1 MSIDLVEVPAVPAD
15 PEELRRCARALRQA
29 SAPVRLS
36 AEDIIFA
43 WGMLPEV
50 YRAPESV
57 DLHDAMT
64 RIGPAAVEIVAG
76 IGLACT
82 AVETFA
88 DELDAIA
95 RDRADLVARIE
106 EHLDPGLSALPVADD
121 PLSQRLAA
129 DARADAEAE
138 FRRDCTA
145 LVDRWG
151 AAVDACA
158 ARLHAIPD
166 ISWALS
172 STLRADEQTRTGETA
187 SVTDAAAL
195 ALLARL
201 AERDGAAAARLL
213 AVHPEWVAVLRRA
226 HPEAIARWWNSLT
239 PTTAGALTTTI
250 PAVIGNLDGV
260 AIAARIAANRSR
272 AAARIEELRRQRLE
286 AQLTADPLTARFR
299 QPSTQADS
307 RLRAIDAEIAYFEA
321 VRDGRKQLYAWD
333 PDHGALIEMS
343 GDPSQATSALFV
355 VPGTNTRVESFFGD
369 EPISRFADWQV
380 RNASSG
386 SVVALTV
393 MTGAMPQLD
402 KLLTEGP
409 QYNGFAQ
416 ERGVEFANVVIG
428 VNAAQPSLWTM
439 SYEHSYASA
448 VGSSAEIHGATLD
461 ARFLAGGVGAVGPYV
476 PNPDTA
482 YYAAQAPDDI
492 NRSYAGLR
500 LGGLGFDI
508 PPESFP
514 GITIVNSGI
523 PGTDPLKLAYGPVAP
538 PFIIGDSVAHH
549 NALMS
554 DDENI
559 NGDVLHAVQKLLK
572 DAKKS

>member
-1 MSIDLVEVPAVPAD
+1 MSIDVAAIPVAPAD
-15 PEELRRCARALRQA
+15 SEELRRCARELRQA
-29 SAPVRLS
+29 SAPLRLS
-36 AEDIIFA
+36 AENILFS

-57 DLHDAMT
+57 DLQDAMT
-64 RIGPAAVEIVAG
+64 LVGPAAVEILTG
-76 IGLACT
+76 LQLACA
-82 AVETFA
+82 AVETLA
-88 DELDAIA
+88 DELDAVTRERTA
-95 RDRADLVARIE
+95 LVARIE
-106 EHLDPGLSALPVADD
+106 SRCLPGLRALPVADD
-121 PLSQRLAA
+121 PLSRQLAA
-129 DARADAEAE
+129 DARDDAEAG
-138 FRRDCTA
+138 FRRECAA
-145 LVDRWG
+145 LVDRWD

-158 ARLHAIPD
+158 ARLRAIPD
-166 ISWALS
+166 VPWTLS
-172 STLRADEQTRTGETA
+172 STLRADEHDPIAEST
-187 SVTDAAAL
+187 SILDAAAL
-195 ALLARL
+195 PLLARL
-201 AERDGAAAARLL
+201 ADHDGAAATRLL
-213 AVHPEWVAVLRRA
+213 AAHPEWVAVLRRA
-226 HPEAIARWWNSLT
+226 RPETIARWWNSLT
-239 PTTAGALTTTI
+239 PTTAAALTATI

-272 AAARIEELRRQRLE
+272 VTARIEELRRQRLE

-299 QPSTQADS
+299 SPSAQADS

-321 VRDGRKQLYAWD
+321 VQDGRKQLYAWD
-333 PDHGALIEMS
+333 PDHGSLIEMS
-343 GDPSQATSALFV
+343 GDPAQATAALFV
-355 VPGTNTRVESFFGD
+355 VPGTNTRAESFFGD

-380 RNASSG
+380 RNASPG

-523 PGTDPLKLAYGPVAP
+523 PGTDPLELAYGPVAP

>member
-36 AEDIIFA
+36 AEDILFA

-343 GDPSQATSALFV
+343 GDPSRATSALFV
-355 VPGTNTRVESFFGD
+355 VPGTNTRAESFFGED
-369 EPISRFADWQV
+369 PISRFADWQTST
-380 RNASSG
+380 AHG
-386 SVVALTV
+386 SVVSFTV
-393 MTGAMPQLD
+393 MTGPMPQLGD
-402 KLLTEGP
+402 IPVGGGP
-409 QYNGFAQ
+409 QFSTQALQRAPEYAHFVQ
-416 ERGVEFANVVIG
+416 GVG
-428 VNAAQPSLWTM
+428 AAQPGMWTM
-439 SYEHSYASA
+439 SYEHSYAGA
-448 VGSSAEIHGATLD
+448 VGSAAEAYGGIVD
-461 ARFLAGGVGAVGPYV
+461 ARFMAATVGAVGPYAPV
-476 PNPDTA
+476 PETR
-482 YYAAQAPDDI
+482 YFAAQAPDDI
-492 NRSYAGLR
+492 NRYYAGLR
-500 LGGLGFDI
+500 LADLGFDV

-514 GITIVNSGI
+514 GVRIVDSGL
-523 PGTDPLKLAYGPVAP
+523 PGVNPRNL
-538 PFIIGDSVAHH
+538 IIGGPADIVRDSVEHH

-554 DDENI
+554 DDERI
-559 NGDVLHAVQKLLK
+559 NGKVLNSVSSLLLTK
-572 DAKKS
+572 GKTT